1 MNSRNLIPA
10 DKGDVETAR
19 LLFSYSYE
27 DVQSII
33 PELLEWIQD
42 MNWPVARPVADYLES
57 ISAHITTEI
66 LEILRGNDDIWKYWC
81 IHVFGLWTEKEIAP
95 ELLVEIKRI
104 VENPTETEI
113 EEEVAEVGKEVLQEN
128 GGMR

>member
-57 ISAHITTEI
+57 ILAHITTEI